1 MLALKMLMTP
11 SIDRVT
17 TAFLVKGATRTETR
31 GCEWARN
38 KRVGRRDL
46 DSDYEMYEII
56 VIIFKILGAMLR
68 KLN

>member
-46 DSDYEMYEII
+46 DYEMYEII